1 MELSRLSSL
10 ALCWDGYK
18 LRADRVQ
25 DCGEAEMKFLSIVAF
40 LMLLAGCAGDSAP
53 DHYTLDDA
61 KRDLG
66 VPESCVG
73 LDDGGTACSWTTS
86 KGRETIDKL
95 VLTFNPASQ
104 LTTANNVRF

>member
-53 DHYTLDDA
+53 RIDG
-61 KRDLG
+61 KQ
-66 VPESCVG
+66 G
-73 LDDGGTACSWTTS
+73 LITISWMM
-86 KGRETIDKL
+86 RNAI
-95 VLTFNPASQ
+95 
-104 LTTANNVRF
+104 